1 MKSKTNILKNKPKTS
16 KTMALTSS
24 KGQYVK
30 AARPGKPGALD
41 KAITVAK
48 VNTTAAVNSGQVA
61 LVAPVAS
68 LTWDAISGFDPAT
81 LDNLSPE
88 ELAAGINARQQFLDE
103 ALQTAKNGIHWSV
116 QIACQIGLLA
126 KAARHRLPHG
136 RFGEWRL
143 RDCPWISE
151 RTLQRYM
158 AISNPSFL
166 AELKA
171 GMKLTDLY
179 KKLGPVVVEDS
190 KNAAPK
196 QTNSKKA
203 KATQDDEP
211 LPIATLSAR
220 LKSTQGFLQSCTDDF
235 SFEAPAPSGIAE
247 LLSEISAL
255 KASLDKLQAKLAKLV
270 EPKVVKGAVIPV
282 DSNGVALHG
291 G

>member
-1 MKSKTNILKNKPKTS
+1 MKSTIKTKKITPK
-16 KTMALTSS
+16 KTASASS
-24 KGQYVK
+24 KGQHAK
-30 AARPGKPGALD
+30 AARPGKPAALT
-41 KAITVAK
+41 KTLAVAK
-48 VNTTAAVNSGQVA
+48 IKAAAAVDTGQLA
-61 LVAPVAS
+61 LVTPVAP

-88 ELAAGINARQQFLDE
+88 ELAAGINARHQFLDE

-158 AISNPSFL
+158 AISSPSFL

-190 KNAAPK
+190 KNAVPK
-196 QTNSKKA
+196 QTNPKKA

-220 LKSTQGFLQSCTDDF
+220 LKSTQGFLQTCVEDL
-235 SFEAPAPSGIAE
+235 SFDSPDASSVDE

-255 KASLDKLQAKLAKLV
+255 RASLDKLQAKLAKLA
-270 EPKVVKGAVIPV
+270 EPKLVQGVVIPA
-282 DSNGVALHG
+282 DLNGVPLHG

>member
-1 MKSKTNILKNKPKTS
+1 MKSTIKTKKITPK
-16 KTMALTSS
+16 KTASASS
-24 KGQYVK
+24 KGQHAK
-30 AARPGKPGALD
+30 AARPGKPAALT
-41 KAITVAK
+41 KTLAVAK
-48 VNTTAAVNSGQVA
+48 IKAAAAVDTGQLA
-61 LVAPVAS
+61 LVTPVAP

-88 ELAAGINARQQFLDE
+88 ELAAGINARHQFLDE

-158 AISNPSFL
+158 AISSPSFL

-190 KNAAPK
+190 KNAVPK
-196 QTNSKKA
+196 QTTPKKA

-220 LKSTQGFLQSCTDDF
+220 LKSTQGFLQTCVEDL
-235 SFEAPAPSGIAE
+235 SFDSPDASSVDE

-255 KASLDKLQAKLAKLV
+255 RASLDKLQAKLAKLA
-270 EPKVVKGAVIPV
+270 EPKLVQGVVIPA
-282 DSNGVALHG
+282 DLNGVPLHG